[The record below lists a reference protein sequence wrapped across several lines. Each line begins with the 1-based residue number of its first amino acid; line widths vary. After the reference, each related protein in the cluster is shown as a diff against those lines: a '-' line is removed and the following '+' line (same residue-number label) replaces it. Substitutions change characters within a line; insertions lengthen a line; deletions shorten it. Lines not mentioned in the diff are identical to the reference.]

1 MYQLYSF
8 EILNNQH
15 GLRLPKHQVGRNVS
29 DLEICATIG
38 DVIANIELH
47 ASTSA
52 YVLAWHPSILLPAP
66 FQEQVDQDDLRKGKP
81 ISRSLSNS
89 EPRTGRYYL
98 WTAAL
103 GATIFNLVHDAIP
116 ATHPTC
122 IYIYIYSF
130 LPVAQCPQI
139 DKQQRVTPG
148 VPGVISNCCLVKHPT
163 RRPVVQCP
171 QIEKTTNSQIVA
183 ITLSAPFGL

>member
-122 IYIYIYSF
+122 IYIYIFFFARSAVSTDRQATKSNARRAGRDF
-130 LPVAQCPQI
+130 QLLPCEASYASASGTV
-139 DKQQRVTPG
+139 
-148 VPGVISNCCLVKHPT
+148 S
-163 RRPVVQCP
+163 
-171 QIEKTTNSQIVA
+171 TNRENNK
-183 ITLSAPFGL
+183 